1 MNNIRLALVDKNPIY
16 LFALTYVL
24 KNIDEFLVSISSQDF
39 KEYLEAMEDE
49 EVDLILI
56 DISVLLALRPQILKG
71 YLNYVRE
78 IPVMVMGLD
87 RPSQMDE
94 LQTLHPNIR
103 FLAKESGREK
113 IIAAIWETASQLN
126 WY

>member
-1 MNNIRLALVDKNPIY
+1 MMNVRLAVVDENPVY

-24 KNIDEFLVSISSQDF
+24 KNMDEFVVSISSQDF
-39 KEYLEAMEDE
+39 KEYLEALEDE
-49 EVDLILI
+49 EVDIILI
-56 DISVLLALRPQILKG
+56 DVSVLLGLRPQILRG
-71 YLNYVRE
+71 YLKYVRE

-103 FLAKESGREK
+103 FLAKESGKER
-113 IIAAIWETASQLN
+113 IITAIRETASQLN

>member
-1 MNNIRLALVDKNPIY
+1 MNNIRLAVVDKNPVY
-16 LFALTYVL
+16 LFALTNVL
-24 KNIDEFLVSISSQDF
+24 KNMDEFLVSISAQDF

-49 EVDLILI
+49 EVDMILI
-56 DISVLLALRPQILKG
+56 DISVLLGLRPQILKG

-113 IIAAIWETASQLN
+113 IIASIWERASQLN

>member
-1 MNNIRLALVDKNPIY
+1 MNNIRLAVVAKNPVY

-24 KNIDEFLVSISSQDF
+24 KNMDEFMVSISSQDF

-49 EVDLILI
+49 EVDMILI
-56 DISVLLALRPQILKG
+56 DISVLLGLRPQILKG
-71 YLNYVRE
+71 YLNYVSE

-103 FLAKESGREK
+103 FLAKESEREK

-126 WY
+126 WH

>member
-1 MNNIRLALVDKNPIY
+1 MDI
-16 LFALTYVL
+16 
-24 KNIDEFLVSISSQDF
+24 
-39 KEYLEAMEDE
+39 
-49 EVDLILI
+49 ILI
-56 DISVLLALRPQILKG
+56 DAAVLLGLRPQILKG

-94 LQTLHPNIR
+94 LHSLHPNIR

-113 IIAAIWETASQLN
+113 IIAAIRETASQLN

>member
-1 MNNIRLALVDKNPIY
+1 MNVRLAVVDENPVY

-24 KNIDEFLVSISSQDF
+24 KNIDEFVVSISSQYF
-39 KEYLEAMEDE
+39 KEYLEALEDE
-49 EVDLILI
+49 EVDIILI
-56 DISVLLALRPQILKG
+56 DVSVLLGLRPQILKG

-103 FLAKESGREK
+103 FLAKESGRER
-113 IIAAIWETASQLN
+113 IIAAIRETASQLN